1 MNNLWSYCGL
11 TDSRRSISDTDLTVT
26 KILKRTAVMSYDVQN
41 PEKLLIVLSSDI
53 YIENISFYA
62 LNTSKLKFGCYLTFE
77 FTFLALSYSLVPV
90 FCYCFTSKNTAFGI
104 LYAINDFP
112 FKQ

>member
-1 MNNLWSYCGL
+1 
-11 TDSRRSISDTDLTVT
+11 
-26 KILKRTAVMSYDVQN
+26 MSYDVQN

-90 FCYCFTSKNTAFGI
+90 FCYCFTSKLGKISRDCIWNSLRNKLFF
-104 LYAINDFP
+104 L
-112 FKQ
+112 